1 MYNKNKIR
9 FSFLDALKCHIHS
22 KKMLNHQTTVYMYHM
37 CLTSHCCDLRAIIL
51 NGHGNDFCQKL
62 FFRF

>member
-1 MYNKNKIR
+1 MPYTFQKNV
-9 FSFLDALKCHIHS
+9 
-22 KKMLNHQTTVYMYHM
+22 NHQTTVYMYHM
-37 CLTSHCCDLRAIIL
+37 CHCCDLRAIIL

>member
-1 MYNKNKIR
+1 MYNKKKIR
-9 FSFLDALKCHIHS
+9 FSFLDA
-22 KKMLNHQTTVYMYHM
+22 KMSYTFQKNVNHQTTVYMYHM